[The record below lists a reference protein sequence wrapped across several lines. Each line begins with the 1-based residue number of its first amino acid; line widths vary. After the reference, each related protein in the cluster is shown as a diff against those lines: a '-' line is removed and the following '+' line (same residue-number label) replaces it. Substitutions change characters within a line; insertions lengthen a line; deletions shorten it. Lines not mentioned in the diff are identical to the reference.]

1 MTLTENGVFIFIAFV
16 KSITRGKGWSRVDL
30 MDNSGTNSMF
40 DDEHTEIEKGKS
52 YLILVGNNRIME
64 YVPVDEI
71 STSTSAFVRFLNLK
85 KIPMNDDQFFV
96 LKWKARK
103 TKAGKNMATLTVA
116 NSSRELRS
124 MVVWPD
130 TFAQAYTRLEEGK
143 GFDLEIGKNKSGDL
157 VLKDVPLTKEKV

>member
-1 MTLTENGVFIFIAFV
+1 
-16 KSITRGKGWSRVDL
+16 
-30 MDNSGTNSMF
+30 
-40 DDEHTEIEKGKS
+40 
-52 YLILVGNNRIME
+52 
-64 YVPVDEI
+64 
-71 STSTSAFVRFLNLK
+71 
-85 KIPMNDDQFFV
+85 MNDDQYFV

-130 TFAQAYTRLEEGK
+130 TFATAYTRLEEGK